1 MTGEPPAD
9 RPGDRD
15 PVPGWET
22 GEGGLPWWAG
32 DVPIDVPLEVP
43 IDLPPHR
50 PQHGDAPPTEP
61 RPAEPR
67 PAASGPTDAELAEV
81 VAFPATSEI
90 YPDARGGDRWMR
102 VTWHPEADCVVLSVW
117 RSTTCIATMR
127 VARGDVPGLVASLVG
142 GLVDPATTHQPSTP
156 PTAARTDTG

>member
-15 PVPGWET
+15 PAAGWGI

-32 DVPIDVPLEVP
+32 DVPIDVP
-43 IDLPPHR
+43 IDLRPHR
-50 PQHGDAPPTEP
+50 PQHGDTRSPEAHPPES
-61 RPAEPR
+61 RPAQ
-67 PAASGPTDAELAEV
+67 SGPPTDAELAEV

-102 VTWHPEADCVVLSVW
+102 VTWHPEADCVVLSIW

-127 VARGDVPGLVASLVG
+127 VARGDVPGLVSSLVG
-142 GLVDPATTHQPSTP
+142 GLVDPASGREPAAP
-156 PTAARTDTG
+156 PAPVRTDTG